1 MSDKILV
8 VDDEPDILNLMIN
21 NLEAHGYQV
30 VGAPNGETAIQ
41 KIEVETPDLI
51 LMDVVMPGKS
61 GMEVC
66 KLLKSKGRTKFIPI
80 ILFSVLDRE
89 VDRKMARDSGAQ
101 NLIRKPSTE
110 EEQRELTSE
119 VNKYLQKA
127 RWDKFSKQLGT
138 DHAGILGKK
147 ILIEYEPSTHYERLV
162 RDFANE
168 CASHKERTIVLT
180 RVGSRV
186 YNVLEGDVGIERLSL
201 GMPTPMLSELLKEK
215 KEPVGLV
222 YDNITDLVVAKGVQA
237 AHQYLQNSFA
247 LLAVQPTTAIFLF
260 NPSAHDQTVTHSLRG
275 LFGSRAVYDKEGLV
289 AVNLT

>member
-8 VDDEPDILNLMIN
+8 VDDEADIRGLAMAM
-21 NLEAHGYQV
+21 LEAHGYQV
-30 VGAPNGETAIQ
+30 AGAPDGESAIQ
-41 KIEVETPDLI
+41 KIDVETPDLI

-66 KLLKSKGRTKFIPI
+66 KLLKSKGRTKYIPI

-89 VDRKMARDSGAQ
+89 VDRNMAKESGAE
-101 NLIRKPSTE
+101 NLMSKPFTE
-110 EEQRELTSE
+110 EELTSE
-119 VNKYLQKA
+119 VKKYLQEA
-127 RWDKFSKQLGT
+127 RLEKFSKQLGT
-138 DHAGILGKK
+138 DHAGILGRK

-168 CASHKERTIVLT
+168 CVSHAEIAIVLT

-186 YNVLEGDVGIERLSL
+186 YGVLEGDDGIERVSL

-215 KEPVGLV
+215 KMPVGLV
-222 YDNITDLVVAKGVQA
+222 FDNITDLVVAKGVQA
-237 AHQYLQNSFA
+237 AYQYLQNAFGF
-247 LLAVQPTTAIFLF
+247 LTTRLTTALFLF

-275 LFGSRAVYDKEGLV
+275 LFGSRAVYGKEGL
-289 AVNLT
+289 ATVNLA